1 MACVVGQWEALGTA
15 AGMNLWAWREEMTLT
30 TPLQARQKKKRK
42 GAACISLEKPFCRAF
57 GKGVKGALPGGPHL
71 SSSPSGTHT
80 EHPCGKA
87 KLGTGV
93 QLLEALEWLSKG

>member
-1 MACVVGQWEALGTA
+1 
-15 AGMNLWAWREEMTLT
+15 MTLTT

-42 GAACISLEKPFCRAF
+42 GAACVSFEKLFYRDC

-80 EHPCGKA
+80 EHPSCGKS

-93 QLLEALEWLSKG
+93 RLLEALGWLNRG